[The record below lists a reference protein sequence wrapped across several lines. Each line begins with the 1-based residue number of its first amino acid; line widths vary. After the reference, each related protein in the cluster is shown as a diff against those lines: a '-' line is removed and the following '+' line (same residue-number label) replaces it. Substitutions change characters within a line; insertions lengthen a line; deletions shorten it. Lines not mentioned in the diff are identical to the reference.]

1 MLNPTVSELCCLLW
15 TAVSTEHGSG
25 ENQFVLQ
32 HGEGFILGRIFSGE
46 SPKNLLLKK
55 KKKKLPSFIF
65 ASFGVKETELILG
78 V

>member
-15 TAVSTEHGSG
+15 TAVSTEHRAG

-32 HGEGFILGRIFSGE
+32 QGEGFILGRIFSGE
-46 SPKNLLLKK
+46 SPKNLLLKEK
-55 KKKKLPSFIF
+55 KNLPFFIF
-65 ASFGVKETELILG
+65 ASFGVRETELILG